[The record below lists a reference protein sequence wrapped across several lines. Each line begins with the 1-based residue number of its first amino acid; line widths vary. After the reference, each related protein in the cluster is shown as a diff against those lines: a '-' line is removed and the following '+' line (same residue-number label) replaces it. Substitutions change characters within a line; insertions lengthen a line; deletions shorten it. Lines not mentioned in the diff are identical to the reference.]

1 MDIHASGRTDNSN
14 HYSDDSRDHYSNFR
28 NSAQRGRTRF
38 SSGDDD
44 HNYFR
49 QREINDRTRDRE
61 LNYLNRESDN
71 RADRN
76 AGNLISDRNADQM
89 RRNFSDL
96 YRDNARR
103 NLGGLREED
112 FNTPQPSNH
121 NDRSRNHNDRSSN
134 HNDRSRNHN
143 DRSSNHNDRSRN
155 HNDRSSNHND
165 RSRILSD
172 INSNRNRRSRSN
184 SSDTSCST
192 VSSEN
197 GVQRALEKMQKCMT
211 PKPSLSKYRKAKEQ
225 DSRSKVLKARSLQ
238 QELSSETAKRVKKS
252 MEHFMSTGPPM
263 LNDNDD
269 PQGFFKWQTKMKSFI
284 ERLPGYVDGMLIRR
298 PDYNSMS
305 SKEQGRLKDIYTNIH
320 GWLTKAVS
328 QNSRVSSKAKK
339 IKSYPYPDIVKWW
352 QTVHDMHSLS
362 KSDLDRRTAK
372 LHDHYQFD
380 NEKCVTC
387 FNRFELRTT
396 ELDEMGV
403 PPDEYETGLIFYHG
417 LLKENKRVVTPFM
430 SQHDLDYTLSNMFEV
445 SKWLDQLDEETNPNR
460 RKDIHLSANL
470 ATEDAGAQNMH
481 DTAAR
486 KRSRSQSVHNRE
498 SQDEPAYKKPNV
510 YFNRENRSSGDSR
523 FNHSNRSSRDRSRNR
538 SYDSR
543 GRSNDRYTNQHGSSQ
558 KSHDQT
564 HYTPRSGGINTIV
577 PLPQSTNPALTYEI
591 TPDGIMGWY
600 WKGLQLKYT
609 GSYEDVL
616 DKCLGKTS
624 NGNPS
629 KNVFGDRRDD
639 RRRRSNSIDARKIDE
654 RLSHAANL
662 VYDSKDIITSFT
674 YSMSLF
680 EMTQTLTPLV
690 QFLVFY
696 IDNFAAITGYPE
708 FIVAY
713 FKLRDYNEMCGTSWN
728 LVPMLVPSY
737 SEIVATHAYSMIAAF
752 PVTTTSTTATSTSSS
767 SSSSISITGTGT
779 TIAPTDPA
787 ASTINLNS
795 TMDIQAV
802 ILQLQMLQ
810 SNPSL
815 MNTMSNDVRQLV
827 LSLGSS
833 TPSTTPIISD
843 CIPVPKPP
851 EPTTE
856 RDFTNLTD
864 AERIAYQQERT
875 MKLKQS
881 KTQSRVISNSKS
893 TSKDN
898 DTPLTTAPSVKSTE
912 KKKTICLGLDL
923 QRTLPIP
930 GQKSTLPS
938 KQRKISTSNDQP
950 DLSRKPSDV
959 RWETDM
965 MRATSNEAVTLSP
978 ASVNSTPIV
987 RQRGAGNLRKAPKRT
1002 DAYSPTTAAQK
1013 DQWDRKSAYVSPGYD
1028 RSQEKET
1035 YIVNAIDEKSHPFS
1049 HGEIEWI
1056 DDPISEDKI
1065 DTPTV
1070 HKVIDAHTDTDDVNV
1085 RAVSGETQHAA
1096 PSDECLTIT
1105 REPISRR
1112 SSAMESL
1119 RSQEQGTASDRTSGA
1134 TVKRQLSGSKTSE
1147 GIAAREPHV
1156 VRPEES
1162 VLPVLLD
1169 SSGTIQD
1176 STTLTEEALQS
1187 ILPME
1192 LTGHTPTEVGATE
1205 KLPPSPRES
1214 VVPGNVQGL
1223 ERTPVGSVGVVR
1235 DVIPE
1240 DLLST
1245 VSSSQS
1251 SATTHT
1257 NSLVETND
1265 TTTSLTQAEVIIDS
1279 IPNTGQST
1287 KTMNEE
1293 IQVNTSIIEE
1303 FSDVT

>member
-1 MDIHASGRTDNSN
+1 MDIYASGRTDNSN
-14 HYSDDSRDHYSNFR
+14 HYSDDSRNHYSNFR
-28 NSAQRGRTRF
+28 DSAQRGRTRF
-38 SSGDDD
+38 SSGNDD

-49 QREINDRTRDRE
+49 QPEINDRTRDRE

-112 FNTPQPSNH
+112 FNTPQPRNL
-121 NDRSRNHNDRSSN
+121 NDRSSNRNDTSSN
-134 HNDRSRNHN
+134 HNDRSRNRN
-143 DRSSNHNDRSRN
+143 DRPRVM
-155 HNDRSSNHND
+155 
-165 RSRILSD
+165 SD
-172 INSNRNRRSRSN
+172 INSNRNRRSRSK
-184 SSDTSCST
+184 SSDTSWST

-211 PKPSLSKYRKAKEQ
+211 PKSSSSKYRRAKEH

-305 SKEQGRLKDIYTNIH
+305 SKDQGRLKDIYTNIH

-460 RKDIHLSANL
+460 RKDINLSANL
-470 ATEDAGAQNMH
+470 ATEDSAAQKLN

-486 KRSRSQSVHNRE
+486 KRSRSQSLHNRE
-498 SQDEPAYKKPNV
+498 SHDEPVYKKPNV
-510 YFNRENRSSGDSR
+510 YFNRENRSTGASGN
-523 FNHSNRSSRDRSRNR
+523 NHSNRSSRDRSRNR

-543 GRSNDRYTNQHGSSQ
+543 GRSNDRYRNQQGPSQ
-558 KSHDQT
+558 QSQAQSH
-564 HYTPRSGGINTIV
+564 YAPRSGSVNTIV

-591 TPDGIMGWY
+591 TPDGVMGWY
-600 WKGLQLKYT
+600 WRGLQLKYT

-616 DKCLGKTS
+616 DKCLGTTS
-624 NGNPS
+624 NGNPQ
-629 KNVFGDRRDD
+629 KNARGDRRDD
-639 RRRRSNSIDARKIDE
+639 RSRRSNSIDARKIDE

-674 YSMSLF
+674 YSMSLL
-680 EMTQTLTPLV
+680 EMTQTITPLV
-690 QFLVFY
+690 RFLVYY
-696 IDNFAAITGYPE
+696 IGNFSAITGYPE

-713 FKLRDYNEMCGTSWN
+713 YKLRDYNEKFGTSWDM
-728 LVPMLVPSY
+728 VPIKVPSY
-737 SEIVATHAYSMIAAF
+737 YDLVSKHACSMIDAF
-752 PVTTTSTTATSTSSS
+752 PVTITSNTTTSTTSMSSA
-767 SSSSISITGTGT
+767 SISITGSGT
-779 TIAPTDPA
+779 TTAPVESATPTSDLHSNMNLQA
-787 ASTINLNS
+787 A
-795 TMDIQAV
+795 

-815 MNTMSNDVRQLV
+815 INSMSNDVRQLV
-827 LSLGSS
+827 LSLSSVATNSETATSDS
-833 TPSTTPIISD
+833 TPAIETIE
-843 CIPVPKPP
+843 KA
-851 EPTTE
+851 TE

-881 KTQSRVISNSKS
+881 KAQSRVTSNSKS
-893 TSKDN
+893 TSKD
-898 DTPLTTAPSVKSTE
+898 TETILTVAPSAKSTE

-923 QRTLPIP
+923 QRTLPLP
-930 GQKSTLPS
+930 GQKSKQSTLPS
-938 KQRKISTSNDQP
+938 KQRRSSTSNEQP
-950 DLSRKPSDV
+950 DLSRKPSDA

-965 MRATSNEAVTLSP
+965 MRANSNETVTPSP
-978 ASVNSTPIV
+978 ASVNTPPNV

-1028 RSQEKET
+1028 RSQEKDT
-1035 YIVNAIDEKSHPFS
+1035 YIVNAIDEDPHPFS

-1056 DDPISEDKI
+1056 DDPISGDKV

-1070 HKVIDAHTDTDDVNV
+1070 HKVIDAQTDTDDVNV
-1085 RAVSGETQHAA
+1085 QAVSGETQHAA
-1096 PSDECLTIT
+1096 PSDESLTIT
-1105 REPISRR
+1105 REPFPRR

-1119 RSQEQGTASDRTSGA
+1119 TGQEQGTASDRTSGETA
-1134 TVKRQLSGSKTSE
+1134 ERMLSGSKTSE
-1147 GIAAREPHV
+1147 GIAAREPHE

-1162 VLPVLLD
+1162 ALPVSLD
-1169 SSGTIQD
+1169 SSGSIHG

-1192 LTGHTPTEVGATE
+1192 LTGQTPTEVGATG

-1214 VVPGNVQGL
+1214 VMSGNVQGL
-1223 ERTPVGSVGVVR
+1223 ERTPVESIGVVR

-1240 DLLST
+1240 DLLSK
-1245 VSSSQS
+1245 VSSLQS
-1251 SATTHT
+1251 ST
-1257 NSLVETND
+1257 NTS
-1265 TTTSLTQAEVIIDS
+1265 TTSLSESNKHSSPAKVNVGS
-1279 IPNTGQST
+1279 IPVTGQPT
-1287 KTMNEE
+1287 TIMNAE
-1293 IQVNTSIIEE
+1293 IFHRRNKPSKFT
-1303 FSDVT
+1303 